1 MSFICNSPQI
11 YDFVIVRNGQRLI
24 TGSADSEL
32 RVWDIEY
39 IDSLVSLHCR
49 FKGVIIMWFGI
60 LSFILLHI
68 LHILLHILLF
78 WYHMQFT
85 VDSIKISKFI
95 KMSVQEQ
102 LNCIE
107 CITIIQKLEEDAEPV
122 LKRMKMEGEE
132 EGEDEEEDGEDL
144 VSECYSVEKGNI
156 HVYIDLCPEVTEV
169 CLQKDVEDF
178 EVNISKREM
187 IFF

>member
-1 MSFICNSPQI
+1 MSIICNYPQI

-39 IDSLVSLHCR
+39 IDSLVSLRCR

-68 LHILLHILLF
+68 LLF

-85 VDSIKISKFI
+85 VDSIQISKFI

-102 LNCIE
+102 
-107 CITIIQKLEEDAEPV
+107 
-122 LKRMKMEGEE
+122 
-132 EGEDEEEDGEDL
+132 
-144 VSECYSVEKGNI
+144 
-156 HVYIDLCPEVTEV
+156 
-169 CLQKDVEDF
+169 
-178 EVNISKREM
+178 
-187 IFF
+187 

>member
-11 YDFVIVRNGQRLI
+11 YDFVIIRNGQRLI

-68 LHILLHILLF
+68 LLF

-102 LNCIE
+102 
-107 CITIIQKLEEDAEPV
+107 
-122 LKRMKMEGEE
+122 
-132 EGEDEEEDGEDL
+132 
-144 VSECYSVEKGNI
+144 
-156 HVYIDLCPEVTEV
+156 
-169 CLQKDVEDF
+169 
-178 EVNISKREM
+178 
-187 IFF
+187 

>member
-39 IDSLVSLHCR
+39 TDSLVSLRCR
-49 FKGVIIMWFGI
+49 FKGVVIMWFEI

-68 LHILLHILLF
+68 LLF
-78 WYHMQFT
+78 CYHMQFT

-102 LNCIE
+102 
-107 CITIIQKLEEDAEPV
+107 
-122 LKRMKMEGEE
+122 
-132 EGEDEEEDGEDL
+132 
-144 VSECYSVEKGNI
+144 
-156 HVYIDLCPEVTEV
+156 
-169 CLQKDVEDF
+169 
-178 EVNISKREM
+178 
-187 IFF
+187 

>member
-39 IDSLVSLHCR
+39 IDSLVSLRCR

-68 LHILLHILLF
+68 LLF
-78 WYHMQFT
+78 WYQMQFT

-102 LNCIE
+102 
-107 CITIIQKLEEDAEPV
+107 
-122 LKRMKMEGEE
+122 
-132 EGEDEEEDGEDL
+132 
-144 VSECYSVEKGNI
+144 
-156 HVYIDLCPEVTEV
+156 
-169 CLQKDVEDF
+169 
-178 EVNISKREM
+178 
-187 IFF
+187 